1 VNLTSGEA
9 SQLFGSALA
18 ALLCMGYAVFIFVKG
33 GVHVEGKGWKTKKEA
48 PKTYFFM
55 LFLMLILGLSSIIFT
70 AISVFHIFYS

>member
-1 VNLTSGEA
+1 MDLTSGEA

-33 GVHVEGKGWKTKKEA
+33 GVHAEGKGWQTKEEA

-55 LFLMLILGLSSIIFT
+55 LFFMLILGLSSIIFT
-70 AISVFHIFYS
+70 VISVFHIFYS